1 MQKLLQYL
9 GLSDFNTA
17 FALIA
22 LSDACFLM
30 QDKQQKQSPR
40 EKKKIKQPGSIVMK
54 R

>member
-1 MQKLLQYL
+1 MQKLPQYL

-22 LSDACFLM
+22 LSNARFLM

-40 EKKKIKQPGSIVMK
+40 EKKKPPPPGSVVIK
-54 R
+54 S